1 MDNSLTPREIQT
13 RIRAGASIEDL
24 VSETGMS
31 ADRLEAFAG
40 PVLAER
46 EHVALSAQKATIR
59 RRGEAGTHR
68 RLGELIAARLR
79 SRSIDAD
86 DVQWDAWRQ
95 PDLKWR
101 VIARLASDVE
111 AEAREAEF
119 VFDAKGR
126 FSVADNAD
134 ARWMIGEEPRDAA
147 PEDENTVD
155 FHDELALVRATQQ
168 PEESHP
174 GDEVPA
180 SELMHESN
188 EDTSELDSLYDMLSG
203 ISEDS
208 VRIYTGILDEA
219 EDDEQ
224 APASAEPEGFEE
236 IEVVEELEIVEV
248 EMTDETPEAQAA
260 PEKDA
265 ADEEDTTVLE
275 DRAEPEPEPVEAE
288 EPVQEPLVEAAEEPV
303 KPPRKRRRAKVP
315 SWDEI
320 MFGGPT
326 K

>member
-13 RIRAGASIEDL
+13 RIRSGASIEDL
-24 VSETGMS
+24 VAESGMP
-31 ADRLEAFAG
+31 AERIEAFAG

-46 EHVALSAQKATIR
+46 EHVAQSAQTATVR
-59 RRGEAGTHR
+59 RRGESGTHR
-68 RLGELIAARLR
+68 RLGELITSRLR

-86 DVQWDAWRQ
+86 EVTWDAWRQ
-95 PDLKWR
+95 SDLKWR

-111 AEAREAEF
+111 AESRVAEF
-119 VFDAKGR
+119 VFDPKGR
-126 FSVADNAD
+126 FSVAHNAD
-134 ARWMIGEEPRDAA
+134 ARWMIGEESRGDAP
-147 PEDENTVD
+147 PEEENTID
-155 FHDELALVRATQQ
+155 FHDELALVRATQ
-168 PEESHP
+168 PVTRP

-208 VRIYTGILDEA
+208 VRIYTGILDPVEQVAPPAVDTAAAEEPAEA
-219 EDDEQ
+219 
-224 APASAEPEGFEE
+224 
-236 IEVVEELEIVEV
+236 VVEEE
-248 EMTDETPEAQAA
+248 PEAAEPVRDPSDDEA
-260 PEKDA
+260 TTVI
-265 ADEEDTTVLE
+265 ADE
-275 DRAEPEPEPVEAE
+275 EPEPEVEEPTQDALVETEAE
-288 EPVQEPLVEAAEEPV
+288 QP
-303 KPPRKRRRAKVP
+303 KPTRRRRRASVP